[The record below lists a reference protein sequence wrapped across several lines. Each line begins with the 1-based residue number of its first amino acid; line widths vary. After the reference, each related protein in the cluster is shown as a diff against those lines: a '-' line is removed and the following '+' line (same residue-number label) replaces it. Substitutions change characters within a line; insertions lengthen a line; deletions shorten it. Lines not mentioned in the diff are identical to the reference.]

1 MTGCCGP
8 IHIGQR
14 GERSVEL
21 EKCRSCSNNSNSN
34 NNSAAANISNFVE
47 CELKMLQSQELLKRS
62 DLDEGFYDKTS
73 TNPSSP
79 ESVRTVTDEFC
90 DEA

>member
-14 GERSVEL
+14 GERSVEV
-21 EKCRSCSNNSNSN
+21 EKCRSCSNNS
-34 NNSAAANISNFVE
+34 SAAANISNFVE

>member
-1 MTGCCGP
+1 M
-8 IHIGQR
+8 
-14 GERSVEL
+14 EV
-21 EKCRSCSNNSNSN
+21 EKCRSCSNNTN
-34 NNSAAANISNFVE
+34 NNTNNDSTAANISNFVE
-47 CELKMLQSQELLKRS
+47 SELKMMQSQELLKRG